1 MNKGTL
7 MKRILIANRGEVALR
22 IIRTARELGLETIA
36 VYSEA
41 DRNMDYLNL
50 ANERVQIGPAYP
62 AKSYLNMDTIIA
74 AAITWK
80 ANAIHPGYGFLS
92 ENPIFAAKCEE
103 NGIAF
108 IGPSSTVLRTI
119 GNKSRTKEVAF
130 SLGIPTIPGS
140 GGFATTVE
148 QAMFMAKETGYP
160 VILKSLYGGG
170 GRGMKVAN
178 DEDQLIQHFDNV
190 SSEANAAFGRSE
202 IYIERYIDCPRHLEV
217 QVASDSHGN
226 IRILGDRECSIQRRH
241 QKIIEEGP
249 IPFIEEST
257 RKDLRCWSK
266 KMMAALE
273 FEGLGTV
280 EFLMDKEGH
289 SYFLE
294 INGRLQ
300 VEHPVTEMLTG
311 LDIVREQILIS
322 VGSEIPEESPVQTGH
337 AIECTDDDFDY
348 KTVVASLSNFMNTE
362 LSAFY
367 FDIRKDA
374 LYCDPPSS
382 VTRKAALTTVDILC
396 DAILKWLAP
405 VVSFTSD
412 EAWRNYRPGG
422 SPSVHLLTFPDN
434 LAGFRNERLAAK
446 WETIR
451 GIRRVVT
458 GALEV
463 ERAAK
468 RIGLISSRAS
478 PVIYLPKEY
487 MADLFDVDWAEVC
500 ITSNAT
506 VVILQEGEDAPADAF
521 GLDHA
526 IGIAVKS
533 KKPLAPNARGRGRY
547 CRAWAKTPN
556 IPTCRRATQRR
567 CANGRR
573 WG

>member
-1 MNKGTL
+1 MDKGTV

-22 IIRTARELGLETIA
+22 IIRTARELGLETI
-36 VYSEA
+36 VVFSEA

-50 ANERVQIGPAYP
+50 ADERVQIGPAYP
-62 AKSYLNMDTIIA
+62 AKSYLNMDAVIA

-148 QAMFMAKETGYP
+148 QAIFMAKETGYP

-178 DEDQLIQHFDNV
+178 DEEQLIQHFDNV

-249 IPFIEEST
+249 IPFIDESA
-257 RKDLRCWSK
+257 RKDLWLWARK
-266 KMMAALE
+266 IMGALE

-280 EFLMDKEGH
+280 EFLMDKEGN

-322 VGSEIPEESPVQTGH
+322 VGSEISEDMPVQTGH
-337 AIECTDDDFDY
+337 AIECRLNSENPAMNFIPTTGTINRLRLPGGPGVRVDTHIYRGCEISPYYDSLLA
-348 KTVVASLSNFMNTE
+348 KLVAHNSS
-362 LSAFY
+362 
-367 FDIRKDA
+367 RKG
-374 LYCDPPSS
+374 
-382 VTRKAALTTVDILC
+382 ALTKMLRMLEETYVEGVETNKDLLIKLVANEKFQETGG
-396 DAILKWLAP
+396 D
-405 VVSFTSD
+405 TSL
-412 EAWRNYRPGG
+412 
-422 SPSVHLLTFPDN
+422 V
-434 LAGFRNERLAAK
+434 K
-446 WETIR
+446 
-451 GIRRVVT
+451 
-458 GALEV
+458 EV
-463 ERAAK
+463 
-468 RIGLISSRAS
+468 LSR
-478 PVIYLPKEY
+478 
-487 MADLFDVDWAEVC
+487 
-500 ITSNAT
+500 
-506 VVILQEGEDAPADAF
+506 
-521 GLDHA
+521 
-526 IGIAVKS
+526 
-533 KKPLAPNARGRGRY
+533 
-547 CRAWAKTPN
+547 
-556 IPTCRRATQRR
+556 
-567 CANGRR
+567 
-573 WG
+573 